1 MGEGLTLE
9 GLTLEGLAA
18 QARRVVLTR
27 WPALVL
33 AGLVWGLMLWAQR
46 AGIRWWLGQGGLD
59 GLIEPTTMI
68 YLSMV
73 LIAGLADVALA
84 AVFIALIVRIDQPRR
99 TPAEMGAH
107 VAAAAATVI
116 LALLLYSGI
125 GVGLTVLLSPVG
137 QEDGTMSW
145 LGFGLAFMP
154 IAFQLGLFAVF
165 GMALP
170 AALERPVAPWT
181 AAGVALKLG
190 KGRWVWLGLI
200 ALTWSVMAK
209 APASAVTLFA
219 PDLARLLNPLLMVLA
234 QVVTGFGI
242 GVLYLE
248 LRRLRAPAPHE
259 APA

>member
-1 MGEGLTLE
+1 MGE

-18 QARRVVLTR
+18 QARRVVLAR
-27 WPALVL
+27 WPALVI
-33 AGLVWGLMLWAQR
+33 AGLAWGLMLWAQR
-46 AGIRWWLGQGGLD
+46 AGIRWWLSQGGSN
-59 GLIEPTTMI
+59 GLIEPTAMI
-68 YLSMV
+68 YLSMALV
-73 LIAGLADVALA
+73 AGFADVALA

-99 TPAEMGAH
+99 TPARMGAH

-116 LALLLYSGI
+116 LAFLLYSAI
-125 GVGLTVLLSPVG
+125 GTGLTLLLRPME
-137 QEDGTMSW
+137 QDDGTLSW
-145 LGFGLAFMP
+145 LDFGLAFMP

-200 ALTWSVMAK
+200 ALAWSVMAR
-209 APASAVTLFA
+209 APAGAVTLFA
-219 PDLARLLNPLLMVLA
+219 PDLSRLLNPLLMVLV
-234 QVVTGFGI
+234 QVFTGFGI

-248 LRRLRAPAPHE
+248 LRRLRAPAPIE
-259 APA
+259 VGA